1 MAVGARPT
9 RGRVATVQW
18 LEGRTIDD
26 SAEHELRAKL
36 RKIEALFAGA
46 TTPGERA
53 AAGAAAERIRERLR
67 RTQRAEALVEMKF
80 SLADLWS
87 RQLFLALARRY
98 GLRPYRYLRQKRTT
112 VMLKVPPSF
121 VDDVL
126 WPEFVELNA
135 ALTEY
140 LMAVTQKIIAEEV
153 YGETADADE
162 VMEGTRRR

>member
-1 MAVGARPT
+1 VTADT
-9 RGRVATVQW
+9 
-18 LEGRTIDD
+18 
-26 SAEHELRAKL
+26 ELRDKL

-53 AAGAAAERIRERLR
+53 AAGAAAGRIRERLR
-67 RTQRAEALVEMKF
+67 ESQKAEHLVEMKF

-98 GLRPYRYLRQKRTT
+98 GLRPYRYHRQKRTT
-112 VMLKVPPSF
+112 VMLRAPRSF
-121 VDDVL
+121 LDQVL

-140 LMAVTQKIIAEEV
+140 LAEMTDKIIREEV
-153 YGETADADE
+153 YGETAEAEEVADP
-162 VMEGTRRR
+162 GRLGR

>member
-1 MAVGARPT
+1 MTADT
-9 RGRVATVQW
+9 
-18 LEGRTIDD
+18 
-26 SAEHELRAKL
+26 ELRDKL

-53 AAGAAAERIRERLR
+53 AAGAAAGRIRERLR
-67 RTQRAEALVEMKF
+67 ESQKTEGLVEMQF

-98 GLRPYRYLRQKRTT
+98 GLRPYRYHRQKRTT
-112 VMLKVPPSF
+112 VMLRAPRSF
-121 VDDVL
+121 LDQVL

-140 LMAVTQKIIAEEV
+140 LAEMTAKIIREEV
-153 YGETADADE
+153 YGETAEAEE
-162 VMEGTRRR
+162 VTDPGRLGG

>member
-1 MAVGARPT
+1 MAAAPER
-9 RGRVATVQW
+9 RTVSAA
-18 LEGRTIDD
+18 LRTEGGTID
-26 SAEHELRAKL
+26 SGAESELREKL

-46 TTPGERA
+46 ATPGERA

-67 RTQRAEALVEMKF
+67 QTKGTEALVEMQF

-140 LMAVTQKIIAEEV
+140 LMAVTQKIIREEV
-153 YGETADADE
+153 YGESTDADE
-162 VMEGTRRR
+162 VAEPVRRR